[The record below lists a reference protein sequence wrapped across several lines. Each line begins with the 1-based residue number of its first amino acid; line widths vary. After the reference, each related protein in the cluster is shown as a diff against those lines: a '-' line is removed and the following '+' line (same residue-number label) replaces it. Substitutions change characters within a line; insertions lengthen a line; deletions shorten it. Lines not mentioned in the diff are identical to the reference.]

1 MFTNKDRINKVK
13 RLLGLT
19 TNEDKRKDDENNYY
33 RVADVLCDLKHYCDK
48 FKIDFDQEIK
58 MSEIYYN
65 DEVEII
71 KNQEKNIKLWM
82 KQASK
87 VTKEENEKERKEE
100 IK

>member
-19 TNEDKRKDDENNYY
+19 TNEDNRKDDKNNYY

-58 MSEIYYN
+58 MSKIYYN
-65 DEVEII
+65 DEIEII
-71 KNQEKNIKLWM
+71 KNQE
-82 KQASK
+82 
-87 VTKEENEKERKEE
+87 RK
-100 IK
+100 I

>member
-19 TNEDKRKDDENNYY
+19 TNEDNRKDYKKNYY

-58 MSEIYYN
+58 MSKIYYN
-65 DEVEII
+65 DEIEII
-71 KNQEKNIKLWM
+71 KNQE
-82 KQASK
+82 
-87 VTKEENEKERKEE
+87 RK
-100 IK
+100 I

>member
-1 MFTNKDRINKVK
+1 MNLKKKKGKYKMFTNKDRINKVI

-19 TNEDKRKDDENNYY
+19 TNEDERKDDKNNYY

-58 MSEIYYN
+58 MSKIYYN

-71 KNQEKNIKLWM
+71 KNQE
-82 KQASK
+82 
-87 VTKEENEKERKEE
+87 RK
-100 IK
+100 I

>member
-13 RLLGLT
+13 RLLGLPP
-19 TNEDKRKDDENNYY
+19 NEDKRKDDENNYY

-58 MSEIYYN
+58 MSKIYYD

-71 KNQEKNIKLWM
+71 KNQE
-82 KQASK
+82 
-87 VTKEENEKERKEE
+87 RK
-100 IK
+100 I

>member
-1 MFTNKDRINKVK
+1 MFTNKDRINKVI

-19 TNEDKRKDDENNYY
+19 TNEDERKDDKNNYY

-58 MSEIYYN
+58 MSKIYYN

-71 KNQEKNIKLWM
+71 KNQE
-82 KQASK
+82 
-87 VTKEENEKERKEE
+87 RK
-100 IK
+100 I

>member
-19 TNEDKRKDDENNYY
+19 TNEDEALDDENNYY

-48 FKIDFDQEIK
+48 FKIDFDQESK
-58 MSEIYYN
+58 MSKILYD

-71 KNQEKNIKLWM
+71 KNQKLKNEQNRRIRFI
-82 KQASK
+82 Q
-87 VTKEENEKERKEE
+87 R
-100 IK
+100 I